1 MSNEELA
8 ENFRELRAERLEQ
21 QRSGQAALPSD
32 QASSDP
38 RMRSATSLFDGRPQ
52 DRLKRK
58 PGRSV
63 MMNGDAMQP
72 GGTENPRQAILELA
86 QEELLRAV

>member
-38 RMRSATSLFDGRPQ
+38 RMRSATSL
-52 DRLKRK
+52 LTAVRK
-58 PGRSV
+58 TGSK
-63 MMNGDAMQP
+63 G
-72 GGTENPRQAILELA
+72 NPAE
-86 QEELLRAV
+86 V